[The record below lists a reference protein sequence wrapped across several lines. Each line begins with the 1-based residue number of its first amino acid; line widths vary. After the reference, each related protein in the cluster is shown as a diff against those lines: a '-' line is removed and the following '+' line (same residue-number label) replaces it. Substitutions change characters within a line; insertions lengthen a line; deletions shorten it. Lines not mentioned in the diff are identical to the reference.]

1 MKAVSGTTLV
11 RRRANAHLLS
21 QKRIDEA
28 KASTV
33 KIIEFVAYQ
42 NNCKF
47 KNGRADDIYGRH
59 RQQIR

>member
-33 KIIEFVAYQ
+33 KIIEFVAY
-42 NNCKF
+42 
-47 KNGRADDIYGRH
+47 
-59 RQQIR
+59 